1 MNNRYDFTTNL
12 NTQTSRHIKYW
23 SSCRPTPVSELLN
36 TLKKD
41 SGASMEPHYMMRRWA
56 KDNRGVSVSR
66 YFNQEFFL
74 GADPNILRRLHIT
87 EYDRRHWRLIE
98 ITKEYLADFYVL
110 TLQKENADGNL
121 VKISVFPWELGN
133 TPRECPTTSVRR
145 APMNISY
152 KMTKNPESAFIELKR
167 SEYSFEPDCIWFE
180 RLKIMLVDFIPDKN
194 GLVEFE
200 YGRVAATAAINE
212 AMDFLNSIKNITNTA
227 LIISSRLN
235 LNTEAYMHFKKRKN
249 TDGYIPLNNINNNP
263 WASL

>member
-1 MNNRYDFTTNL
+1 MT
-12 NTQTSRHIKYW
+12 
-23 SSCRPTPVSELLN
+23 
-36 TLKKD
+36 
-41 SGASMEPHYMMRRWA
+41 RRWA
-56 KDNRGVSVSR
+56 KDNRGIPVSR
-66 YFNQEFFL
+66 YFNQEFSL
-74 GADPNILRRLHIT
+74 GADPDLLRRLHIMDC
-87 EYDRRHWRLIE
+87 DRRHWRLIE

-110 TLQKENADGNL
+110 TLQKENAAGNL

-180 RLKIMLVDFIPDKN
+180 RLKIMLVDFMPDKN

-200 YGRVAATAAINE
+200 YGRVAATAAINN

-235 LNTEAYMHFKKRKN
+235 LNTEAYMHFKKPKN
-249 TDGYIPLNNINNNP
+249 NKG
-263 WASL
+263 